1 MIPTPWSLGSERSG
15 EFAQANLVREKPGP
29 PSHWVGDFR
38 FPSQLDAGAGAR
50 TRRSRPTKRT
60 HRDHP
65 GLEHFSVVTLPFAF
79 LAFPCALAGVLSPHR
94 GLLFSRLAAHG
105 LRPFDKLRAGFHGWE
120 QLQKPDT
127 KKANVRKCHLEACFG
142 MRQEEAKTRRGEEKG
157 RIAVKNPKIAGTGSP
172 SGSGDLKVPK
182 SSPRLP
188 RAFQVGTFVD
198 LSGRSFAAFSTHSSS
213 AEIECFVSKKFR
225 DSRRRVPSPVEA
237 P

>member
-29 PSHWVGDFR
+29 PSNWVGDFR

-79 LAFPCALAGVLSPHR
+79 LAFPCALAGVLSPLR
-94 GLLFSRLAAHG
+94 GLLFSRVAAHG
-105 LRPFDKLRAGFHGWE
+105 LRPFDKLRAGFHGWG

-157 RIAVKNPKIAGTGSP
+157 RIAVKKPEDRRNRFPVRFRRSEGTQVFPPVAKGLP
-172 SGSGDLKVPK
+172 SRDFCGLIRSQFRGLFH
-182 SSPRLP
+182 S
-188 RAFQVGTFVD
+188 FQ
-198 LSGRSFAAFSTHSSS
+198 
-213 AEIECFVSKKFR
+213 
-225 DSRRRVPSPVEA
+225 
-237 P
+237 